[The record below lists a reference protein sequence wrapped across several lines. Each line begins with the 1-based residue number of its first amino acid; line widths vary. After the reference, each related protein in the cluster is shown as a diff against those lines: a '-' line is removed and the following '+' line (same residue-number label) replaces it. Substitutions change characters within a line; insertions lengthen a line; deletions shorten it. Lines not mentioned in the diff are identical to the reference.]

1 MSISRLHYSGF
12 EVCLLLQ
19 FVKANNKETI
29 AMLLKY
35 KVLSRATYLRL
46 EPPSTGQAAA
56 GVHTLSVATWYLTET
71 WSRDNNID
79 SLMMEVSVAR

>member
-19 FVKANNKETI
+19 FVKANNKEPI

-35 KVLSRATYLRL
+35 KVLVMLLTYGLNHHRRAKQQR
-46 EPPSTGQAAA
+46 E
-56 GVHTLSVATWYLTET
+56 
-71 WSRDNNID
+71 
-79 SLMMEVSVAR
+79 